1 MKKLSAA
8 AVTFIMALGG
18 LCYAEPPRLEAS
30 EFTIMPW
37 GPSPWDEQRDTPE
50 VFEQLRECGF
60 NHAGFVAEKNLDR
73 VQSAG
78 LKALV
83 YEPSMAFTDD
93 TLADEITSRVKA
105 VVART
110 KDHAAVQGYYL
121 RDEPMP
127 VSFPS
132 LAVARKAIGELAPQA
147 LAYINLLP
155 NYGPNPSYE
164 DYITSYIETIN
175 PNFLSYDHYA
185 LMDDGTLRDGYFQNL
200 ETMRDASLKSNLPFW
215 NIVLGNR
222 HFTYAKPSLETLRF
236 QAYTTLAYGAK
247 GLSYFTYFAPHI
259 GNYELAAIDQFGNKT
274 PTWDMLRNVN
284 LQIHALG
291 QLYKGLKS
299 INVFH
304 APTPPRECKGPE
316 TSRFI
321 AEISGGTVCVGEFE
335 DGDAQPYVLIVNT
348 DLHHAFP
355 LGLKLKNPGPVE
367 MISPY
372 TGQPTPWSGE
382 QYWLSP
388 GQGVLLKLPRRG

>member
-1 MKKLSAA
+1 MKNKRFISLIFAA
-8 AVTFIMALGG
+8 ALAA
-18 LCYAEPPRLEAS
+18 CACAETPRLDTS

-37 GPSPWDEQRDTPE
+37 GPTPWDAERDAPG

-73 VQSAG
+73 AQAAG

-83 YEPSMAFTDD
+83 YEPSMSFGDD
-93 TLADEITSRVKA
+93 TPADEVTSRVKA

-110 KDHAAVQGYYL
+110 KDHPAVQGYYL
-121 RDEPMP
+121 RDEPLP
-127 VSFPS
+127 VSFPN
-132 LAVARKAIGELAPQA
+132 LAVARKAIGDLAPSA

-155 NYGPNPSYE
+155 TYGPNSSYM
-164 DYITSYIETIN
+164 DYLTTFVATVK

-200 ETMRDASLKSNLPFW
+200 ESMREVSLKSNLPFW

-222 HFTYAKPSLETLRF
+222 HFTYAKPTLETLRF

-259 GNYELAAIDQFGNKT
+259 GNYELAAIDQFGHKT

-291 QLYKGLKS
+291 QVYKGLIS
-299 INVFH
+299 LNVFH
-304 APTPPRECKGPE
+304 APTPPHDCKGLD
-316 TSRFI
+316 TSRFVG
-321 AEISGGTVCVGEFE
+321 EISGGPVCVGEFE
-335 DGDAQPYVLIVNT
+335 DADAQPYIMVVNT
-348 DLHHAFP
+348 DLHKAFP
-355 LGLKLKNPGPVE
+355 LSLKLKKPGAIE

-372 TGQPTPWSGE
+372 TGQPTPWAGE
-382 QYWLSP
+382 QNWLSP
-388 GQGVLLKLPRRG
+388 GQGLLLKLPAQK